1 MALNYRHRHHRY
13 HYRYRFRRHYRH
25 YSRKN
30 MIHIF
35 VIYMFAFCCHCK
47 TLPMLMTSVYFFIKL
62 VFFFRVAEASEYN
75 EKTLILFQ
83 VNILSIPGLLLHLA
97 NLSPQVK

>member
-1 MALNYRHRHHRY
+1 
-13 HYRYRFRRHYRH
+13 
-25 YSRKN
+25 
-30 MIHIF
+30 
-35 VIYMFAFCCHCK
+35 
-47 TLPMLMTSVYFFIKL
+47 MTSVYFFIKL

-75 EKTLILFQ
+75 EKTMILFQ